1 MSIRED
7 DVIEFLKR
15 IRCPVLLLWAKSTVD
30 KYKGNE
36 QKSTSDIKFKGP
48 AAKYFARR
56 DAQAI
61 RETINAINRRM
72 KSVEHLTT
80 KIIDGGHHV
89 HSDNPERV
97 FPHIINFIK
106 KPQSKL

>member
-1 MSIRED
+1 MTIRED

-15 IRCPVLLLWAKSTVD
+15 IRCPVLLIWAKETVD
-30 KYKGNE
+30 KYKGKESKADN
-36 QKSTSDIKFKGP
+36 IKFKGP
-48 AAKYFARR
+48 AAKYFAKR

-61 RETINAINRRM
+61 KATINVINRRM
-72 KSVEHLTT
+72 KAIEHLTT
-80 KIIDGGHHV
+80 KVVDGGHHV
-89 HSDNPERV
+89 HSDDPEKV